1 MLAFINVAVMAGS
14 WKSDPSA
21 VHWTRLVQVTHANNA
36 YERIGVLIVEL
47 DLYGNASKGLVTI
60 V

>member
-1 MLAFINVAVMAGS
+1 MLAINVAVMAS
-14 WKSDPSA
+14 SEKSDRQR
-21 VHWTRLVQVTHANNA
+21 VRWTRLVQVTPANNA